1 MSVCVFIGPTL
12 AAQEARAVCPDAVL
26 LPPVRQ
32 GDVYRVTTSLRP
44 DAIGIVDGY
53 FSYVPSVWHK
63 EILYAMS
70 AGTPVYGA
78 ASMGALRAA
87 ELAQFGMVGVGRVFE
102 AYRDGVLEPFAEPF
116 EDDDE
121 VAVLHGPP
129 ELGYRALSEALINV
143 RCTLVRATEQGVI
156 DAATRDRLV
165 RVGKALFYQERSYKA
180 ILSLAG
186 GSERAAD
193 VERLRAWL
201 PDGKVDQKRTDAI
214 LLLQALPGAKPA
226 DAGARYTLAET
237 TLWERAKA
245 GIDLERAPPAP
256 ELEELRL
263 QGAAYLAARALALD
277 RLLDPDCVQSGGPE
291 RQDPLD
297 AARPP
302 DPVAPVVAT
311 RERELLGAQLP
322 GVLLERHIL
331 AELRASGADRA
342 LRRRADEKRQRLAL
356 VQLARPV
363 PTGDLVAWYFARQG
377 TIVPADLETYARNLD
392 FPTLDAFHRCLL
404 DEYLFRAAADAA
416 RPNSPPIRSEVANVD
431 RTGFEA
437 RGHR

>member
-1 MSVCVFIGPTL
+1 MSVCAFIGPTL
-12 AAQEARAVCPDAVL
+12 AAEEARAVCPDAVL

-32 GDVYRVTTSLRP
+32 GDIYQVVRSLRP

-53 FSYVPSVWHK
+53 FSHVPSVWHK
-63 EILYAMS
+63 EILYAIS
-70 AGTPVYGA
+70 AGIPVYGA

-129 ELGYRALSEALINV
+129 ELGYRALSDALVNI
-143 RCTLVRATEQGVI
+143 RCTLARATEQGVI

-165 RVGKALFYQERSYKA
+165 RTGKALFYQERSYEA
-180 ILSLAG
+180 ILSRAA
-186 GSERAAD
+186 GSEEHVAKD
-193 VERLRAWL
+193 DRLRAWL
-201 PDGKVDQKRTDAI
+201 PGGKVDQKRADAI
-214 LLLQALPGAKPA
+214 LLLQTLPGAKLA

-245 GIDLERAPPAP
+245 AIDLEHAPPAP

-263 QGAAYLAARALALD
+263 EGASYLAARARALD
-277 RLLDPDCVQSGGPE
+277 RLLDPDCARGGGPD
-291 RQDPLD
+291 RQSAPDGARPSDPLARVA
-297 AARPP
+297 AARE
-302 DPVAPVVAT
+302 D
-311 RERELLGAQLP
+311 ELLGAQLP
-322 GVLLERHIL
+322 GTLVERHIL

-342 LRRRADEKRQRLAL
+342 LRRRAEEKRQRLAL
-356 VQLARPV
+356 VRLARPV

-377 TIVPADLETYARNLD
+377 TTVPDDLEAYVRDLD
-392 FPTLDAFHRCLL
+392 FPTIDAFHRCLL
-404 DEYLFRAAADAA
+404 DEYLFRGGGSC
-416 RPNSPPIRSEVANVD
+416 PTELSPIRIL
-431 RTGFEA
+431 R
-437 RGHR
+437 